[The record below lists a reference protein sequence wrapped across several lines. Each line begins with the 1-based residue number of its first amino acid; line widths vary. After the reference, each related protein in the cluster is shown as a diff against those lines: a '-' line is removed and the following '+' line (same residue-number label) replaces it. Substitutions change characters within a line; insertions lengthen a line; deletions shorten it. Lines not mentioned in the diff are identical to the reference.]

1 MHRFIFWLILILT
14 LNFFMHLYVFFRVS
28 IFWSIR
34 KNIIL
39 YILSFFTSL
48 LIIPATILLKW
59 NNNFTTQLFYSF
71 SWLLTGSFFVTCI
84 FLIVFQ
90 IIGCVCS
97 IQRTCLTSTSL
108 ILSLIIVIY
117 SFLNAGKVEV
127 ETVEID
133 NFGKKLKIVQVT
145 DLHLDPLTSSKR
157 LPEIVESIN
166 SLKPD
171 IVAITGDIVSHNT
184 LISPTTFAPLKNIE
198 AKTYFISGNHE
209 NYIDKDKVLKLIENT
224 GVKVLLDE
232 VDLYKGVQV
241 IEIDYKRD
249 KNKVYD
255 VLSELKLDKKIPA
268 LLLLHVPMNVRDERV
283 KLILSGHTHYGQ
295 IVPFNFIVRIAFKY
309 MKGMYSL
316 ENGYIYV
323 SPGTGTWGPHM
334 RLGSKNEITLFCVE

>member
-1 MHRFIFWLILILT
+1 M
-14 LNFFMHLYVFFRVS
+14 
-28 IFWSIR
+28 
-34 KNIIL
+34 K
-39 YILSFFTSL
+39 
-48 LIIPATILLKW
+48 
-59 NNNFTTQLFYSF
+59 
-71 SWLLTGSFFVTCI
+71 
-84 FLIVFQ
+84 
-90 IIGCVCS
+90 
-97 IQRTCLTSTSL
+97 
-108 ILSLIIVIY
+108 
-117 SFLNAGKVEV
+117 
-127 ETVEID
+127 TVDID
-133 NFGKKLKIVQVT
+133 NFGKKLKIVQIT

-209 NYIDKDKVLKLIENT
+209 NYIDKDKVLKLIEDT

-232 VDLYKGVQV
+232 VDLYKGVQ
-241 IEIDYKRD
+241 IIGIDYKRD

-255 VLSELKLDKKIPA
+255 VLSKVKLDKKIPA
-268 LLLLHVPMNVRDERV
+268 LLLLHVPMDVRDERV

-309 MKGMYSL
+309 MKGLYPL

-334 RLGSKNEITLFCVE
+334 RLGSKNEITLFSVE